1 MAKNFWLIIER
12 GSYLATLF
20 IGLVEM
26 CEFTAAHLFQRFL
39 CGATGDVTSIAGGS
53 TFYFTVIVH
62 KDIPYIHDRISNNV
76 AQFLRHNNTTI
87 LITQPL
93 HPL

>member
-26 CEFTAAHLFQRFL
+26 CEF
-39 CGATGDVTSIAGGS
+39 ATSCLS
-53 TFYFTVIVH
+53 
-62 KDIPYIHDRISNNV
+62 
-76 AQFLRHNNTTI
+76 
-87 LITQPL
+87 
-93 HPL
+93 